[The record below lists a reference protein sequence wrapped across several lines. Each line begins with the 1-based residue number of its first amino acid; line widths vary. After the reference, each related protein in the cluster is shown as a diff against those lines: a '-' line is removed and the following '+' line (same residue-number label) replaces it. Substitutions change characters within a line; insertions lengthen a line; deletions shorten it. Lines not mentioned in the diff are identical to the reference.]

1 LNSEQPPDQRLTDLE
16 AVFGAL
22 AHEQRRDILLTL
34 KSRSGGMTAGAI
46 ADRFACSW
54 PSTTRHLRVL
64 EDAGLVM
71 MERRGRER
79 LYKLSTGRLLDVA
92 GRWLERFDD
101 RENLERPSSA
111 NP

>member
-1 LNSEQPPDQRLTDLE
+1 MTTHALIIAPETE
-16 AVFGAL
+16 TAV
-22 AHEQRRDILLTL
+22 RRDILLTL
-34 KSRSGGMTAGAI
+34 KSRGGGMTAGAI

-64 EDAGLVM
+64 EDAGLM

-79 LYKLSTGRLLDVA
+79 LYKLGTRRLLDVA
-92 GRWLERFDD
+92 GRWLERYDD

-111 NP
+111 KP